1 MFELTSEYG
10 IHEGGSKYYQ
20 IFNIRNTVSGDGCVV
35 THWGAY
41 RYGCPREPRLHGKAV
56 KVDTYKRGRSTTEAR
71 QKMRGKS
78 ARGYKEWNKISNQYA
93 TVAELTERM
102 HEMFKDG
109 DADLIVATLTNAF
122 NAGVPSSDEAY
133 EADDF
138 EDYDNAEYVKSEIL
152 KRKLRDDQLKASEE
166 ETLAL
171 MAKEKNELMQN
182 KNWGA
187 F

>member
-78 ARGYKEWNKISNQYA
+78 ARGYKEWNNISIQYA

-109 DADLIVATLTNAF
+109 DANLIVATLTNAF
-122 NAGVPSSDEAY
+122 NVKGEPSETYDDAY
-133 EADDF
+133 DGY
-138 EDYDNAEYVKSEIL
+138 EDYNDLDTSHVKDEM
-152 KRKLRDDQLKASEE
+152 LRLREE
-166 ETLAL
+166 EVLAL